1 MCVANTVP
9 EEGVFAFVREWNLK
23 RQKSKYLSSTRSAS
37 SRVAEQNAPKSACK
51 QQRKRKAKV
60 RLQMDMQIQMHK
72 GTTTQTQARKHTNT
86 LIDPTHRHTAVE
98 PEPAKRLLNDHDNVC
113 GVVWEVIQ
121 RRTQR
126 PNHSEQRRDA
136 GGGDKEGEGKKKKK
150 KGKQQKRQD
159 CVSTAT
165 HPAHAPESRREGQHP
180 ARPQL
185 CLPLC
190 LSASIHL
197 SLRGVQRAHNLLPD
211 FPRTRCDDS
220 ANTRTHTHTHA
231 RTQIMTQAE
240 DEPVCARHTLHF
252 HATTTTTS
260 HHHHPITPADLEG
273 VISCKESAARD
284 VPSPNRFTCA
294 RTRSCRYAR

>member
-150 KGKQQKRQD
+150 KENNKRGRIVSAQRHTPHMHQKVVEKANTPRD
-159 CVSTAT
+159 PNSA
-165 HPAHAPESRREGQHP
+165 
-180 ARPQL
+180 
-185 CLPLC
+185 C
-190 LSASIHL
+190 LSVCQHL
-197 SLRGVQRAHNLLPD
+197 SISLCAVCKEHTTYCQTSHALDVTTLQTHAH
-211 FPRTRCDDS
+211 
-220 ANTRTHTHTHA
+220 TRTHTHAH
-231 RTQIMTQAE
+231 
-240 DEPVCARHTLHF
+240 
-252 HATTTTTS
+252 
-260 HHHHPITPADLEG
+260 
-273 VISCKESAARD
+273 K
-284 VPSPNRFTCA
+284 
-294 RTRSCRYAR
+294 

>member
-126 PNHSEQRRDA
+126 PHFL
-136 GGGDKEGEGKKKKK
+136 
-150 KGKQQKRQD
+150 
-159 CVSTAT
+159 T
-165 HPAHAPESRREGQHP
+165 HCPYA
-180 ARPQL
+180 
-185 CLPLC
+185 
-190 LSASIHL
+190 LSA
-197 SLRGVQRAHNLLPD
+197 
-211 FPRTRCDDS
+211 
-220 ANTRTHTHTHA
+220 
-231 RTQIMTQAE
+231 
-240 DEPVCARHTLHF
+240 
-252 HATTTTTS
+252 
-260 HHHHPITPADLEG
+260 
-273 VISCKESAARD
+273 K
-284 VPSPNRFTCA
+284 
-294 RTRSCRYAR
+294 